1 MVREEQNIGWVTETC
16 KKCKCAFM
24 YYDKLG
30 VINDEPT
37 GKFLCPECVKK
48 VGKQNKTGRLTPEQF
63 LKNSGIKDKIV
74 CKEFKKICKLRG
86 KNRSYDSLLKEA
98 IEVASYIKGE

>member
-1 MVREEQNIGWVTETC
+1 MVNKDYVGWVTETC

-24 YYDKLG
+24 YYDKFG

-48 VGKQNKTGRLTPEQF
+48 IEKQNKNKRLTPEQF
-63 LKNSGIKDKIV
+63 LKNSNIKDKIV
-74 CKEFKKICKLRG
+74 CREFKKICKGRG
-86 KNRSYDSLLKEA
+86 KRRTYENILKEA
-98 IEVASYIKGE
+98 IEIASYIKGE